1 MSSFYCAKGF
11 LAYETIVGFGKAL
24 PRLLPAAVIILTQH
38 LNRSMHADDILLFAK
53 YIISHALVD
62 WILRVRRQEIVLLQV
77 PTRSNEGLD
86 TRLIVTL
93 VLSSVAAEL
102 VQAVLPSYSVF
113 GRFISNVI
121 SLTTLWLL
129 ASPQLLFEGLCI
141 LGVSRLIRLAQQSPG
156 QDSWKT
162 ILELPFAAAGLPL
175 KALDAVPTA
184 LDKIIPLDPTIV
196 SFLLVFLG
204 FLIGI
209 LSVHKKYRKI
219 VSERRPS
226 SQLTVLENS
235 SPVVRQCRRCR
246 RLPSDARSDNG
257 SLVEPDLTDLDAL
270 MSRARTKSTY
280 LLIASAEENPSNEV
294 SEEKLAPDGTVG
306 RVPQAEDAKVV
317 CATTAANTKK
327 SVRFATFEGQSFRE
341 QYALEARRAALKG
354 FQIAH
359 RNHFQRSPDIT
370 PQIQPEAYC
379 SNFSNAGSEPG
390 LSLADSD
397 VENSQEEI
405 LAVAPPAA
413 TVVPNHASDDIGSD
427 EEDEIYGMPIE
438 GQETQLE
445 FEAAVMSI
453 WRKTFGGQQQ
463 TDIDPNPS
471 WFYELEAGDSDSECS
486 LTYTRNEEEAG
497 ARVHGHARSPSNL
510 HENNNIAPPISNKPS
525 EEKEL
530 GLANFL
536 DLEQERELV
545 PEPET
550 PDVISTLL
558 LPLTSFRDEL
568 EARLQTLDPAQGPED
583 ITFTLTD
590 DEDVEPGSRGNLE
603 SPPRAWLADGQ
614 NRGILEQTHTAEE
627 DEVWF
632 ASRTIH
638 RELAI

>member
-1 MSSFYCAKGF
+1 MSSLYCAKGF
-11 LAYETIVGFGKAL
+11 LAYETIIGFGKVL
-24 PRLLPAAVIILTQH
+24 PRLLPAAAIVLTQH

-53 YIISHALVD
+53 YIIAHALVD
-62 WILRVRRQEIVLLQV
+62 WILRFWRQEIALPQV

-86 TRLIVTL
+86 TRLMVIL
-93 VLSSVAAEL
+93 VLSSIAAEL

-113 GRFISNVI
+113 GQFISNAI

-129 ASPQLLFEGLCI
+129 ASPRLLFEGLCV
-141 LGVSRLIRLAQQSPG
+141 LGFSRLIRLAQQPPG
-156 QDSWKT
+156 QDSWKS

-175 KALDAVPTA
+175 KALDAVPMA
-184 LDKIIPLDPTIV
+184 LDKIIPLDPTIT
-196 SFLLVFLG
+196 SFLMVFLG

-209 LSVHKKYRKI
+209 LSVHKRYRKV

-226 SQLTVLENS
+226 SQLIVLENS
-235 SPVVRQCRRCR
+235 RPVVLQCGRCA
-246 RLPSDARSDNG
+246 RLPSDASSDNG
-257 SLVEPDLTDLDAL
+257 SLVEPDLTNLDAL

-280 LLIASAEENPSNEV
+280 MLIASTEENPSNDV

-306 RVPQAEDAKVV
+306 RYYRAEDAKSV
-317 CATTAANTKK
+317 CVTIAANTKK
-327 SVRFATFEGQSFRE
+327 SVRFATFEEQSFRE
-341 QYALEARRAALKG
+341 QYALVARRAALKG
-354 FQIAH
+354 FQVTH
-359 RNHFQRSPDIT
+359 RNHFQQSPDIM
-370 PQIQPEAYC
+370 PQMQLEAYC
-379 SNFSNAGSEPG
+379 SNFSSAGSEPG

-397 VENSQEEI
+397 AENSQDEMF
-405 LAVAPPAA
+405 AVAPSAA
-413 TVVPNHASDDIGSD
+413 AEVPNHPGDEIGSD

-471 WFYELEAGDSDSECS
+471 WFYELEAGLSDSECS
-486 LTYTRNEEEAG
+486 LTYTRDEEEAG
-497 ARVHGHARSPSNL
+497 TRVHGHARSPSNL

-525 EEKEL
+525 KEKGL

-536 DLEQERELV
+536 DLEQEREPV

-590 DEDVEPGSRGNLE
+590 DEDVELGIRGNLE

-614 NRGILEQTHTAEE
+614 NRGILERTHTAEE